1 MATSQKIIVPSSLSS
16 STKGITTTLKTV
28 TPTTDAL
35 TLSNSNLETAEY
47 TWGDYT
53 SATGS
58 SISNWATKYGSGVS
72 QYFGTD
78 GDTFN
83 AWNSLLKTT
92 ANINLSEINSIAYSD
107 SLNGWEKFTQIT
119 GSLAESLYESN
130 KSAFDDLIITTI
142 SELGLAGVVDAIFGT
157 GYTTASRTLT
167 FVGPEVQ
174 EVKDN
179 GVTVTYTDPIDGQ
192 KYPYYERKATAKYN
206 SLWETYKN
214 HVIKGYQSYLEPTL
228 PKVVNTDWN
237 ERQGTSQVA
246 HISDESD
253 EPWLRF
259 APQNGTTSVFQTLEL
274 VGPDFLQSEYN
285 CAIVFNS
292 NNGATSMD
300 LINNIEGVGSY
311 FGTEDSACP
320 FTNASFT
327 VRIDGIN
334 IPTVNTQTATLST
347 GRDSIEIRR
356 NKKERNTKVS
366 LSIRLDERYS
376 MLNMVYALSGKV
388 KIENDIRNFLAD
400 QNLGKEGVTILVKKE
415 RVVDL
420 RWGEAEEA
428 ITHFLPSSS
437 RFTIPSVYVPAS
449 NVTWLYKFEGC
460 HFLGSDGNI
469 SYNVRGGRVNF
480 STSFIYSHMDIVMV
494 PLRYQTKV
502 SDWAKYEGSINT
514 DSLFQS
520 LEEQRMSA
528 QMEAINTAISNL
540 SAGQTAA
547 TSSMF
552 AAAEESFAN
561 SAYYRMQSYKIVG
574 ASPYSSAGPVAQNHI
589 VNRGTSYAASD
600 STIYTIT
607 DGSHQI
613 SVAAFSEEQA
623 KTLAAGAS
631 STAWSEG
638 NGGNYIVAS
647 EVYGTASEESN
658 ESYDP
663 YTGELAEA
671 NEVTM
676 FNGDETVTTDVLRN
690 DGTIVSTTE
699 PTTKHS
705 PLASTSLNTDE
716 NRVKGTIETTVEITA
731 PASKIDL
738 IKYQE

>member
-157 GYTTASRTLT
+157 GYTVASRTLT
-167 FVGPEVQ
+167 FIGPEVQ
-174 EVKDN
+174 AVTNN
-179 GVTVTYTDPIDGQ
+179 GTAISYTDHVEGGE
-192 KYPYYERKATAKYN
+192 YPYYEITPIAKRN
-206 SLWETYKN
+206 ALWQEVQDTI
-214 HVIKGYQSYLEPTL
+214 IKGYQSYLEPKL
-228 PKVVNTDWN
+228 PKVINSDWN
-237 ERQGTSQVA
+237 ERQATSQAA
-246 HISDESD
+246 HISSEED

-388 KIENDIRNFLAD
+388 KIENDIRSFLAD

-437 RFTIPSVYVPAS
+437 RFTIPSIYVPAS
-449 NVTWLYKFEGC
+449 NITWLYKFEGC

-502 SDWAKYEGSINT
+502 SDWAKYEGTIDSK
-514 DSLFQS
+514 SLFAS
-520 LEEQRMSA
+520 LEEQRLEA
-528 QMEAINTAISNL
+528 QEKAISTALANLNSGNTAS
-540 SAGQTAA
+540 

-552 AAAEESFAN
+552 QSAATNYA
-561 SAYYRMQSYKIVG
+561 QSVASTVHSSVIIG
-574 ASPYSSAGPVAQNHI
+574 ASPYSSAGPVAQNQVI
-589 VNRGTSYAASD
+589 NRGTSYAASD
-600 STIYTIT
+600 STIYTIANG
-607 DGSHQI
+607 DKHLY
-613 SVAAFSEEQA
+613 VAAFSEEQA
-623 KTLAAGAS
+623 KTLAATAP
-631 STAWSEG
+631 STAWMDGTTDQVVSV
-638 NGGNYIVAS
+638 N
-647 EVYGTASEESN
+647 VYGTTNEESN
-658 ESYDP
+658 ETYDP
-663 YTGELAEA
+663 YTGELTSA

-676 FNGDETVTTDVLRN
+676 FNGDGTVTTDVLRN

-705 PLASTSLNTDE
+705 SYATRSISADE
-716 NRVKGTIETTVEITA
+716 NRKNGSIETTYEVNG
-731 PASKIDL
+731 SKLNVDL